1 MLLHRRMTVRTTGKR
16 TPIDPRGG
24 LRVVGPRFYLWDA
37 DPNEALR
44 LAAELGGRRTRTLLS
59 ARRRPPPFRVPLA

>member
-1 MLLHRRMTVRTTGKR
+1 MRPTGKR
-16 TPIDPRGG
+16 NALDPRG

-44 LAAELGGRRTRTLLS
+44 LAAELGGRRTRTPLT
-59 ARRRPPPFRVPLA
+59 ARRRPPPLRVPLA